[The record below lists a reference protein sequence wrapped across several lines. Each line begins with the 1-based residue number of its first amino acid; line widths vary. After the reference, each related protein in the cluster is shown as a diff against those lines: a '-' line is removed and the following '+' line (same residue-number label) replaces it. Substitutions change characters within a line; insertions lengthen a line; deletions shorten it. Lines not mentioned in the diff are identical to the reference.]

1 MKSNAKGVDRA
12 VGMSLKGSHAMKDTT
27 VNRETVLKFHEGGKI
42 GVRLTKPLK
51 TQTDLCLAYTP
62 GVAHAVKEIA
72 ANPGSV
78 FDYTAKRSLVA
89 VVSDGTAIL
98 GLGDL
103 GAAASI
109 PVMEGKAVLFKAFG
123 DVDAWPVPLN
133 HCRQDG
139 ANTGK
144 TDPRRVIDAVLALAP
159 MYGGVN
165 LEDIAAPACFEIED
179 TLSAK
184 LDIPV
189 FHDDQWGTAVI
200 TLAGVMNY
208 SLLCGRDLSAL
219 RVVINGAGAAG
230 IRIADMCKAA
240 GVVDLTICDTKG
252 VVSSDRTDLN
262 SHKRRHAVGPGPK
275 TLSDALK
282 GAHVFIGVSA
292 AACVSGDDVKAMSD
306 YPAIFAM
313 ANPDPEIRPDVVA
326 AALAG
331 KPYVMATGRSDY
343 PNQINNVLGF
353 PFLFRG
359 ALDAR
364 ARTINT
370 EMKVAASKALAEL
383 ARQPVPAEVQALYA
397 HEELTFGPGYIIPK
411 PFDRRLFVEV
421 AFAVAEAAVASGA
434 APADTDLGALKASL
448 AARNAARA

>member
-1 MKSNAKGVDRA
+1 
-12 VGMSLKGSHAMKDTT
+12 MSPVP
-27 VNRETVLKFHEGGKI
+27 VNRETVLAFHQGGKV

-51 TQTDLCLAYTP
+51 TQNDLCLAYTP

-72 ANPGSV
+72 AKPDSV

-123 DVDAWPVPLN
+123 DVDAWPVPLA
-133 HCRQDG
+133 HCRRNG
-139 ANTGK
+139 ADTGK
-144 TDPRRVIDAVLALAP
+144 TDPQRVIDAVLALAP
-159 MYGGVN
+159 MYGGIN

-179 TLSAK
+179 RLDAM

-200 TLAGVMNY
+200 TLAGLLNY
-208 SLLCGRDLSAL
+208 AQLCGRALSEI
-219 RVVINGAGAAG
+219 RVVMNGAGAAG

-240 GVVDLTICDTKG
+240 GVRDLVMCDTRG
-252 VVSSDRTDLN
+252 VIHSGRTDLN
-262 SHKRRHAVGPGPK
+262 DHKRRHASDTPAR
-275 TLSDALK
+275 TLQEALR
-282 GAHVFIGVSA
+282 GAHVFVGVSA
-292 AACVSGDDVKAMSD
+292 ADCVTADDVRGMAD

-313 ANPDPEIRPDVVA
+313 SNPDPEIRPDIVA
-326 AALAG
+326 DVMNG

-353 PFLFRG
+353 PYLFRG
-359 ALDAR
+359 ALDAH
-364 ARTINT
+364 ARTVNT
-370 EMKVAASKALAEL
+370 AMKVAASEALAAL
-383 ARQPVPAEVQALYA
+383 AREPVPADVQALYPD
-397 HEELTFGPGYIIPK
+397 ERLEFGDGYVIPK

-421 AFAVAEAAVASGA
+421 SFAVARAAVESGA
-434 APADTDLGALKASL
+434 APADTDLAALKASL
-448 AARNAARA
+448 EARNANRA

>member
-1 MKSNAKGVDRA
+1 MQ
-12 VGMSLKGSHAMKDTT
+12 DTT
-27 VNRETVLKFHEGGKI
+27 INRETVLKFHEGGKV
-42 GVRLTKPLK
+42 GVSLTKPLK
-51 TQTDLCLAYTP
+51 TQVDLCLAYTP

-72 ANPGSV
+72 AKPETV

-109 PVMEGKAVLFKAFG
+109 PVMEGKAVLFKSFG

-133 HCRQDG
+133 HCRKDG

-144 TDPRRVIDAVLALAP
+144 TDPKRVIDAVMALAP
-159 MYGGVN
+159 MYGGIN

-179 TLSAK
+179 TLSAN

-208 SLLCGRDLSAL
+208 SLLCKRGLPEL
-219 RVVINGAGAAG
+219 RIVINGAGAAG

-252 VVSSDRTDLN
+252 VISTDRTDLN
-262 SHKRRHAVGPGPK
+262 DHKRRHAVAPGPK
-275 TLSDALK
+275 TLADALK
-282 GAHVFIGVSA
+282 GAHVFVGVSA
-292 AACVSGDDVKAMSD
+292 ANCLSGDDVKSMAD
-306 YPAIFAM
+306 FPAIFAM
-313 ANPDPEIRPDVVA
+313 ANPDPEIAPDVVA

-383 ARQPVPAEVQALYA
+383 ARQPVPAEVQAVYA
-397 HEELTFGPGYIIPK
+397 HETLAFGTGYIIPK

-421 AFAVAEAAVASGA
+421 SYAVAEAAVTSGA
-434 APADTDLGALKASL
+434 APAQDLAALKASL
-448 AARNAARA
+448 VARNAARD